1 MAKYRITA
9 PDGHTYEVTAPD
21 DATQEQV
28 LQYAQQNYQPK
39 QEAVPKKDDGGFV
52 GTTVDTLAGIGK
64 GVGDVAMGAQHY
76 LGKYADAIGAD
87 TVGQWLQKDA
97 AQGREKLAGELAPHK
112 ARSPIA
118 STAGEIGGN
127 VAVTLPV
134 GGALAKGAK
143 YVPGL
148 TRALPGV
155 ETALKTGGFRLGT
168 PAAKT
173 LPTMARN
180 AATRMGAGA
189 AVGGATAGLINPES
203 AGTGAILGAAMP
215 AGVKVAG
222 TAGKLINKGGKAV
235 VANVLGASTGTGA
248 DAVRGAYQAGKV
260 GATEFVDNMRGK
272 VPFDDVVAR
281 AKEGLGKMRAD
292 RAQAYRSGMVD
303 IANDKTVLDFAP
315 IRQAMAKVGSM
326 GSYKG
331 QQINKHASG
340 TVQEL
345 ADTVD
350 EWAKLNPA
358 EYHTPEGLDALKQ
371 AIGDIR
377 DTTQFGTAARRA
389 ADSVYNSVKDQITKQ
404 APTYSKVMKDYS
416 EASALLAEVE
426 SALSLGNKA
435 KADTAIRKLQSL
447 TRNNAQTNYGNRL
460 NMAKVLEDQGGV
472 SLMPAISGQAMN
484 SATPRGMVGAMEKVG
499 LGAVGMGTLMNPGAW
514 GPLLAAAPVT
524 SPRLVGE
531 ALYGAGRLA
540 GGAGAAKNQ
549 AAQSLQ
555 GLLSPEMLE
564 QALNIGRTVPLAVSA
579 RQ

>member
-1 MAKYRITA
+1 MGAYDDILGAEPKRGAYDDILVA
-9 PDGHTYEVTAPD
+9 PKKK
-21 DATQEQV
+21 
-28 LQYAQQNYQPK
+28 PK
-39 QEAVPKKDDGGFV
+39 QDGGGV
-52 GTTVDTLAGIGK
+52 VATTVDSLSGIGK
-64 GVGDVAMGAQHY
+64 GVGDVALGAQHY

-87 TVGQWLQKDA
+87 SVGQWLQTDA
-97 AQGREKLAGELAPHK
+97 AQGRKKLEGELAPHK

-118 STAGEIGGN
+118 STVGEIGGN

-134 GGALAKGAK
+134 GGVLAKGAS
-143 YVPGL
+143 YIPGL

-155 ETALKTGGFRLGT
+155 ETALRTGGFRLGT
-168 PAAKT
+168 PAAT
-173 LPTMARN
+173 TVPAMARN
-180 AATRMGAGA
+180 AATRLVAGA
-189 AVGGATAGLINPES
+189 AVGGSTSALIDPGS
-203 AGTGAILGAAMP
+203 GGTGAILGAAMP

-222 TAGKLINKGGKAV
+222 TAGKLINKGGRAV

-248 DAVRGAYQAGKV
+248 EAVRGAYQAGKT
-260 GATEFVDNMRGK
+260 GATEFLDNMRGK

-281 AKEGLGKMRAD
+281 AKEGLGRMRAE
-292 RAQAYRSGMVD
+292 RSQAYRSGMVD
-303 IANDKTVLDFAP
+303 IANDKTVIDFAP
-315 IRQAMAKVGSM
+315 IRQSMAKVGSM
-326 GSYKG
+326 GSFKG
-331 QQINKHASG
+331 QQINKNASG

-345 ADTVD
+345 ADTID
-350 EWAKLNPA
+350 NWANLNPA

-389 ADSVYNSVKDQITKQ
+389 ADSVYNAVKDEITRQ
-404 APTYSKVMKDYS
+404 APTYAKVMKDYS
-416 EASALLAEVE
+416 EASVLLAEVE

-484 SATPRGMVGAMEKVG
+484 SATPRGMVGAMEKFG
-499 LGAVGMGTLMNPGAW
+499 LGAAGMGAFLNPGTFL
-514 GPLLAAAPVT
+514 PMLAAAPAT

-531 ALYGAGRLA
+531 ALYGAGRMA
-540 GGAGAAKNQ
+540 GGAGEVGGR
-549 AAQSLQ
+549 AAQNLQ
-555 GLLSPEMLE
+555 GLLTPALLE

-579 RQ
+579 RK